1 MGMRP
6 RNFDQPH
13 WMTVGTIQIGRGHS
27 AARITVE
34 REMLGFVARDSG
46 VPAVSFA
53 IPPSP

>member
-6 RNFDQPH
+6 CNFNQPH

-53 IPPSP
+53 LPPSP